1 MPTKSSKKI
10 QGPSLY
16 KTFVDAYMKARP
28 NEKRVI
34 KHRAAQLE
42 WNEIKW
48 NEEVVK
54 EKTEEYLEIYNKLET
69 SSDQGL
75 ECSPLPLS
83 SKLPK
88 INHIRSA
95 KKLKTDQSNDT
106 ANQNTTDDKQSNAND
121 DLNENDQEDDDDDD
135 DDNNNDDEENI
146 QNNAEEKK
154 KKKRDLDYRLRK
166 RKPIEEEIIEDP
178 KELPPIG
185 GAPPLE
191 PLSKIKRQPAQERLF
206 KELSSINERIAS
218 LVQVRQ
224 MGLSTPENRKQLKQ
238 LMKDRKKKGFEL
250 KRLQSKQ
257 KSSDQYRIRRKLIVE
272 RLFETK
278 PELHPQLNK
287 LYRRGTGRPRVE
299 EECPDLLQ
307 IIEEIAKVGGA
318 SDDRRRSETIRP
330 CLTLDDLREKIKQ
343 RGYDIKR
350 TTLYYRLLP
359 HRAKSRDGRRH
370 VNTVPV
376 RLRRAQNDDHR
387 RHEDG
392 HFATATIRYMKDL
405 ASIFGNDCVFY
416 LSQDDKCK
424 VPLGLPAAK
433 FQAPMVM
440 HLDYRIRLPDH
451 DWTVAPRH
459 QLTPSVYAAC
469 LLSEDGDLGYSGPTY
484 IAIRSAKHEFSSAE
498 THATDFDRL
507 ICLKEFENV
516 ARDETGQ
523 VKPIL
528 ITTVDGGPDEN
539 PRFPKTLVASIRKFK
554 KYNLDA
560 LFILTHA
567 PGQSA
572 YNIVERRMAPLSH
585 DLAGLIL
592 PHDHFGSH
600 LNESGTTMNVEL
612 EKLNFRKAGQI
623 LAERWNQSV
632 IDGFPCV
639 AEYINPSA
647 TTDDE
652 RRQVDV
658 KIVIDELLQKICAE
672 EEAEEGHEFRIRASD
687 EYYQENARPARE
699 NISEQPKYD
708 IDEHWCAIHVLQ
720 TQYTLQ
726 IIRCHSVECCGPWR
740 SNYDEV
746 FPHRFLPA
754 PIPFERT
761 PYGLRVA
768 ERDYQRGQFYG
779 SLFQRIQYHGVV
791 IQHTQNEML
800 PFDYCCS
807 SVKKELKKRTCRIC
821 NQYIP
826 SAYRMKNHYKIHAQ
840 NYEHFDHDQ
849 EDKLPSLPINDIT
862 IDSKEIQ
869 SLTPAALAPVVKIEM
884 LDWLRS
890 DFDDIDLNRPTSQL
904 SSERVTR
911 SMKKLCVEESNDELD
926 IKDFIHVD

>member
-1 MPTKSSKKI
+1 MPTKANKKYS
-10 QGPSLY
+10 GPSLY

-28 NEKRVI
+28 DEKRVA
-34 KHRAAQLE
+34 KHHDAQIE

-48 NEEVVK
+48 NEEYVK
-54 EKTEEYLEIYNKLET
+54 EKIEEYLEVYNQLGAPKNEDGEGP
-69 SSDQGL
+69 SS
-75 ECSPLPLS
+75 PVPARKS
-83 SKLPK
+83 SRGRPPRKPK
-88 INHIRSA
+88 IV
-95 KKLKTDQSNDT
+95 
-106 ANQNTTDDKQSNAND
+106 DDKKKKEA
-121 DLNENDQEDDDDDD
+121 EEDDDDDCKTSDSDSD
-135 DDNNNDDEENI
+135 DDDEE
-146 QNNAEEKK
+146 QEEDEEEKEKRK
-154 KKKRDLDYRLRK
+154 KKSYYVKKRRNF
-166 RKPIEEEIIEDP
+166 EEEIIEDP
-178 KELPPIG
+178 TNTPPVPG
-185 GAPPLE
+185 VPLE
-191 PLSKIKRQPAQERLF
+191 PLAKQKRQPAQERIY

-224 MGLSTPENRKQLKQ
+224 MGLATAENKKQLKQ
-238 LMKDRKKKGFEL
+238 LMKDRKKKGYEL

-257 KSSDQYRIRRKLIVE
+257 KASNKYRVKRRKIVDH
-272 RLFETK
+272 LFETK

-287 LYRRGTGRPRVE
+287 LYRRGVGRPRVE
-299 EECPDLLQ
+299 EQCPDLLQ

-359 HRAKSRDGRRH
+359 HRASSIDGRRH
-370 VNTVPV
+370 VHTVPV
-376 RLRRAQNDDHR
+376 RLRRAQNDEHGK
-387 RHEDG
+387 HEDG

-424 VPLGLPAAK
+424 VPLGLPAARV
-433 FQAPMVM
+433 QAPMLM

-484 IAIRSAKHEFSSAE
+484 VAIRSAKHDQSNADS
-498 THATDFDRL
+498 HALDFDRL
-507 ICLKEFENV
+507 VNLKEFENV

-523 VKPIL
+523 VKPIV
-528 ITTVDGGPDEN
+528 IVTVDGGPDEN

-560 LFILTHA
+560 MFCLTHA

-600 LNESGTTMNVEL
+600 LNESGGTMNIEL

-623 LAERWNQSV
+623 LAETWNQTIV
-632 IDGFPCV
+632 DGYPCI
-639 AEYINPSA
+639 AEYISPPA
-647 TTDDE
+647 TSDDE
-652 RRQVDV
+652 RRLVDA
-658 KIVIDELLQKICAE
+658 KIVMDEILRKVCEE
-672 EEAEEGHEFRIRASD
+672 EEAEERHEFRIHATD
-687 EYYQENARPARE
+687 EYYQENARAARE
-699 NISEQPKYD
+699 KFGEQHLKYDQKYD
-708 IDEHWCAIHVLQ
+708 IDEYWCAMHVLQ

-726 IIRCHSVECCGPWR
+726 IVRCNSVECCGPWR
-740 SNYDEV
+740 SNYVEV
-746 FPHRFLPA
+746 FPHRFLPS
-754 PIPFERT
+754 PVPFERT
-761 PYGLRVA
+761 PYGVRMA
-768 ERDYQRGQFYG
+768 DRDYQKGQFYG
-779 SLFQRIQYHGVV
+779 SLFQRIQFHGVV

-807 SVKKELKKRTCRIC
+807 SVKKELKKRTCKVC

-840 NYEHFDHDQ
+840 HYDDFDHDQ
-849 EDKLPSLPINDIT
+849 DDTLPPPPSASTTTTDTTNSNNT
-862 IDSKEIQ
+862 Q
-869 SLTPAALAPVVKIEM
+869 SATTAPAPVFKTEM

-890 DFDDIDLNRPTSQL
+890 DFDDFDLGSGSNQA

-911 SMKKLCVEESNDELD
+911 SMKKLRVEEKKDDDEH
-926 IKDFIHVD
+926 KDWVHVE

>member
-1 MPTKSSKKI
+1 MPSKSNKKI

-28 NEKRVI
+28 NEKRAD
-34 KHRAAQLE
+34 KHYDAQVE

-48 NEEVVK
+48 NEEYVK
-54 EKTEEYLEIYNKLET
+54 EKIEEYLEKYNEFET
-69 SSDQGL
+69 PSKEGI
-75 ECSPLPLS
+75 ESPLSPS
-83 SKLPK
+83 FSTQSKTNRCQPKKKPK
-88 INHIRSA
+88 I
-95 KKLKTDQSNDT
+95 DQSNDT
-106 ANQNTTDDKQSNAND
+106 INEDNNNENIIDDKQSKGFED
-121 DLNENDQEDDDDDD
+121 MDEYDLEDDDDDD
-135 DDNNNDDEENI
+135 EDD
-146 QNNAEEKK
+146 EEKK
-154 KKKRDLDYRLRK
+154 KKNKKKAYFIRK
-166 RKPIEEEIIEDP
+166 RRTVEEDLLFEYPI
-178 KELPPIG
+178 KLPSATG
-185 GAPPLE
+185 GPLE
-191 PLSKIKRQPAQERLF
+191 PLVKQKKTPAQERIF
-206 KELSSINERIAS
+206 QTLSSINERIAT

-224 MGLSTPENRKQLKQ
+224 MGLSTPENRRQLKQ
-238 LMKDRKKKGFEL
+238 LIKDRKKKFFEL

-257 KSSDQYRIRRKLIVE
+257 KSSTTYRVKKKQIVE
-272 RLFETK
+272 HLFETK
-278 PELHPQLNK
+278 PELHPQLKK
-287 LYRRGTGRPRVE
+287 LYRRGAGRPRVE
-299 EECPDLLQ
+299 EQCPDLLQ

-318 SDDRRRSETIRP
+318 SDDRRQSEIIRP

-359 HRAKSRDGRRH
+359 HRAKSVDGRRH

-376 RLRRAQNDDHR
+376 RLRRAQNDEHGK
-387 RHEDG
+387 HEDG

-433 FQAPMVM
+433 VQAPMLM
-440 HLDYRIRLPDH
+440 HLDYRVRLPDH

-469 LLSEDGDLGYSGPTY
+469 FLSEEGDLGYSGPTY
-484 IAIRSAKHEFSSAE
+484 VAIRSAKHEFSSAE
-498 THATDFDRL
+498 SHALDFDRL
-507 ICLKEFENV
+507 ICLKEFEEV

-528 ITTVDGGPDEN
+528 IVTVDGGPDEN
-539 PRFPKTLVASIRKFK
+539 PRFPKTLVSNIRKFK

-592 PHDHFGSH
+592 PHDYFGSH
-600 LNESGTTMNVEL
+600 LNDSGVTTNLEL

-623 LAERWNQSV
+623 LADTWNQSV
-632 IDGFPCV
+632 IDGYPCV
-639 AEYINPSA
+639 AEYINPPA

-652 RRQVDV
+652 RRQIDV
-658 KIVIDELLQKICAE
+658 KIVMDELLRQICAE
-672 EEAEEGHEFRIRASD
+672 EEAEEGYEFRIQQSE
-687 EYYQENARPARE
+687 EYYQENARAPRE
-699 NISEQPKYD
+699 KTGEQPKYD
-708 IDEHWCAIHVLQ
+708 IDEYWCAIHVLQ

-726 IIRCHSVECCGPWR
+726 IIRCNSVECCGPWR
-740 SNYDEV
+740 SNYVEI
-746 FPHRFLPA
+746 FPHRFLPS
-754 PIPFERT
+754 PVPFERT
-761 PYGLRVA
+761 PYGVRMA

-840 NYEHFDHDQ
+840 HYDDFDHDQ
-849 EDKLPSLPINDIT
+849 EDRLPVSSETTNIT
-862 IDSKEIQ
+862 TNSIESQ
-869 SLTPAALAPVVKIEM
+869 SITTAPPQSPPPPVFKTEM

-890 DFDDIDLNRPTSQL
+890 DFDNFDLGPAQTKL
-904 SSERVTR
+904 AHDRVTR
-911 SMKKLCVEESNDELD
+911 SMKKLRVQENEEEPDN
-926 IKDFIHVD
+926 KDWVHVD

>member
-1 MPTKSSKKI
+1 MRTKSNKKLH
-10 QGPSLY
+10 GPSLY

-28 NEKRVI
+28 DEKRVI

-42 WNEIKW
+42 WNDIKW
-48 NEEVVK
+48 NEEYVK
-54 EKTEEYLEIYNKLET
+54 EKTEEYLEIYNKLYA
-69 SSDQGL
+69 SLNQGV
-75 ECSPLPLS
+75 ECLPSPLS
-83 SKLPK
+83 SNIPK
-88 INHIRSA
+88 TNRIRSA
-95 KKLKTDQSNDT
+95 KRPKIDQSNDT
-106 ANQNTTDDKQSNAND
+106 TNQNTTDDKQSNDMDDNANED
-121 DLNENDQEDDDDDD
+121 NPEEEDDDDDD
-135 DDNNNDDEENI
+135 DDEGDQYNDQNDDK
-146 QNNAEEKK
+146 EKK
-154 KKKRDLDYRLRK
+154 NKKRDLDYRLRK
-166 RKPIEEEIIEDP
+166 RKPIEEEIFEDP
-178 KELPPIG
+178 KELPPIDDINTV
-185 GAPPLE
+185 PLE
-191 PLSKIKRQPAQERLF
+191 PLGKQKKHPAQERIL

-224 MGLSTPENRKQLKQ
+224 MGLATAENRKQLKQ

-257 KSSDQYRIRRKLIVE
+257 KSSDQYRIKRKQIVQH
-272 RLFETK
+272 LFETK

-433 FQAPMVM
+433 LQAPMLM

-469 LLSEDGDLGYSGPTY
+469 LLSEEGDLGYSGPTY

-507 ICLKEFENV
+507 VSLKEFEDV

-554 KYNLDA
+554 NYNLDA

-592 PHDHFGSH
+592 PHDYFGSH
-600 LNESGTTMNVEL
+600 LNESGGTINVDL
-612 EKLNFRKAGQI
+612 EKLNFRKAGQM
-623 LAERWNQSV
+623 LAERWNLSV

-639 AEYINPSA
+639 AEYINSSA
-647 TTDDE
+647 TTNDE

-658 KIVIDELLQKICAE
+658 KLVIDDLLRQICAE
-672 EEAEEGHEFRIRASD
+672 EEAEEGHEFRVRASD

-699 NISEQPKYD
+699 NTSEQPKYD
-708 IDEHWCAIHVLQ
+708 IDEYWCSIHVLQ

-726 IIRCHSVECCGPWR
+726 IIRCHSIECCGPWR
-740 SNYDEV
+740 SNYNEI

-754 PIPFERT
+754 PVPFERT
-761 PYGLRVA
+761 PYGLRMA
-768 ERDYQRGQFYG
+768 ERDHQRGQFYG
-779 SLFQRIQYHGVV
+779 TLFQRIQYHGVV
-791 IQHTQNEML
+791 IQHTQ
-800 PFDYCCS
+800 
-807 SVKKELKKRTCRIC
+807 VRK
-821 NQYIP
+821 
-826 SAYRMKNHYKIHAQ
+826 Q
-840 NYEHFDHDQ
+840 NVY
-849 EDKLPSLPINDIT
+849 LLST
-862 IDSKEIQ
+862 IE
-869 SLTPAALAPVVKIEM
+869 
-884 LDWLRS
+884 
-890 DFDDIDLNRPTSQL
+890 
-904 SSERVTR
+904 
-911 SMKKLCVEESNDELD
+911 
-926 IKDFIHVD
+926 